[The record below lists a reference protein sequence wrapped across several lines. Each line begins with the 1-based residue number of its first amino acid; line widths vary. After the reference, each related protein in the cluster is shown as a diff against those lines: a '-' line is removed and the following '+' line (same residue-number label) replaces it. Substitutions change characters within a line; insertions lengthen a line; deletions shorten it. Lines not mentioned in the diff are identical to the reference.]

1 MKRIVIWICVLVIVC
16 FGAYSAVDSVA
27 EIIPESPVKDL
38 VLNTDGV
45 LKKSTVM
52 SILGFEYGM
61 ELSDSSIS
69 EATLR
74 LSALPEIKNVVIEQA
89 SFGTIVITIEEFTPL
104 ASLYD
109 GEWKY
114 LLETGEV
121 VGVDSYQIGVL
132 PIITQKEHSTIMLHM
147 LKQIKSANR
156 SLYDSL
162 SEITWNAKLSAG
174 VLFVLG
180 KSQRILVGK
189 DTDYRTLAHKYR
201 LIQDEQLTS
210 ELTENII
217 DMRFADF
224 AYLR

>member
-16 FGAYSAVDSVA
+16 FGAYSAVDSVV
-27 EIIPESPVKDL
+27 EIIPESPIKD
-38 VLNTDGV
+38 VVVNTDGV
-45 LKKSTVM
+45 LHKNRIM
-52 SILGFEYGM
+52 SIIGFEYGM
-61 ELSDSSIS
+61 ELSDSSVA
-69 EATLR
+69 EATTQLK
-74 LSALPEIKNVVIEQA
+74 ALPEIKTVTIEQA
-89 SFGTIVITIEEFTPL
+89 SFGTIIITIEEHSPL

-114 LLETGEV
+114 LLETGDV
-121 VGVDSYQIGVL
+121 VTADLYHRGVL
-132 PIITQKEHSTIMLHM
+132 PIITQKEHAPIMLHM
-147 LKQIKSANR
+147 LKQIKRSNR